1 MVFDSFYGDDSL
13 GAWLYEQEDDPE
25 ADSEQKE
32 PDRDLLTRPLDDLSL
47 LEDEESEAEA
57 D

>member
-1 MVFDSFYGDDSL
+1 MVFDPFFGDDSL

-32 PDRDLLTRPLDDLSL
+32 PDQDSLTRPLDDLSL
-47 LEDEESEAEA
+47 LEDEESEAET

>member
-1 MVFDSFYGDDSL
+1 MVFDPFAGDDHL
-13 GAWLYEQEDDPE
+13 GAWLYEQEDDPQ

-32 PDRDLLTRPLDDLSL
+32 PDRDSLPRPLDDLSV